1 VDEREIFELIVKAD
15 EAIKYTHDES
25 KLEVR
30 TARARSLLEQ
40 ARREAHAIGN
50 EGLVQQADL
59 RLAELDA
66 GQGGQPESPGA
77 D

>member
-30 TARARSLLEQ
+30 TARARSLLEE
-40 ARREAHAIGN
+40 ARREAQAIGN
-50 EGLVQQADL
+50 AGLVQQADL
-59 RLAELDA
+59 RLAELDTGEDGA
-66 GQGGQPESPGA
+66 PESPGA
-77 D
+77 G

>member
-25 KLEVR
+25 KVEVR
-30 TARARSLLEQ
+30 AARARSLLEE
-40 ARREAHAIGN
+40 ARREALAIGN
-50 EGLVQQADL
+50 QGLVQQADL

-66 GQGGQPESPGA
+66 DGGEGSGS
-77 D
+77 DGG